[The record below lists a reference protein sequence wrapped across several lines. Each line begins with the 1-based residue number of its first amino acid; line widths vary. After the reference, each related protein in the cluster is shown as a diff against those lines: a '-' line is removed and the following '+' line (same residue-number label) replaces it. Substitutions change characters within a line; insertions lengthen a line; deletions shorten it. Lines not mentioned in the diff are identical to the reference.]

1 MKEIEYTIELF
12 EEYDN
17 INFYTIRFKGDVY
30 TEAEKF
36 LLKFPEGCEF
46 DKDIDV
52 ILSWLEKISEKG
64 ALERYFKPEGR
75 YGDGVCAIPIEIGN
89 NIRLY
94 CLRLSDNM
102 LIIGNGD
109 VKDANSWQDSPI
121 LSRFVQLL
129 IETSRFINSRKQND
143 QIRYKNKILEGN
155 LRFKTHEKE

>member
-64 ALERYFKPEGR
+64 ALERYFSQKVDMEME
-75 YGDGVCAIPIEIGN
+75 YV
-89 NIRLY
+89 
-94 CLRLSDNM
+94 
-102 LIIGNGD
+102 
-109 VKDANSWQDSPI
+109 
-121 LSRFVQLL
+121 LSR
-129 IETSRFINSRKQND
+129 
-143 QIRYKNKILEGN
+143 
-155 LRFKTHEKE
+155 